1 MKIKFLVYLL
11 FLIPLMGCP
20 NYSDDSTIILIN
32 NSSDTLLYYDIYK
45 KTDDT
50 LLENSSIY
58 PTEETK
64 KRWMLLPNSQLLF
77 PGRFKNLFEE
87 MPDYQYVMFLF
98 EKQTVDS
105 VSWDIIKSNY
115 LVLKRYDLSLAD
127 LEDMNWTITYP

>member
-1 MKIKFLVYLL
+1 MKIKILACLLILVSLL
-11 FLIPLMGCP
+11 GCP

-32 NSSDTLLYYDIYK
+32 NSSDTLLYYDIYN
-45 KTDDT
+45 KTGDT
-50 LLENSSIY
+50 LLKNNSIY

-87 MPDYQYVMFLF
+87 MPEYQYVMFLF

-115 LVLKRYDLSLAD
+115 LVLRRYDLSLAD
-127 LEDMNWTITYP
+127 LEEMNWTITYP

>member
-1 MKIKFLVYLL
+1 MKIKILACLLILVSLL
-11 FLIPLMGCP
+11 GCP
-20 NYSDDSTIILIN
+20 NYSDDTTIILIN

-45 KTDDT
+45 KTGDT
-50 LLENSSIY
+50 LLKNNSIY

-87 MPDYQYVMFLF
+87 MPEYQYVMFLF

-115 LVLKRYDLSLAD
+115 LVLRRYDLSLAD
-127 LEDMNWTITYP
+127 LEEMNWTITYP

>member
-1 MKIKFLVYLL
+1 
-11 FLIPLMGCP
+11 MGCP

-45 KTDDT
+45 KTGDT
-50 LLENSSIY
+50 LLEKSSIY

-115 LVLKRYDLSLAD
+115 LVLRRYDLSLAD
-127 LEDMNWTITYP
+127 LEEMNWIITYP